1 MAGVEYRPIG
11 QMQSPATELALAQ
24 LATEWRPERQR
35 TTHKNRTPRC
45 RSAWFGDVSVTARY
59 LVIGVAA
66 CTSSSTTKGSF
77 SSTESD
83 LAEASS
89 DRADHPPSISW
100 DAFGS
105 FDPSQVHL
113 TEIASHQKGFASCDV
128 VS

>member
-1 MAGVEYRPIG
+1 MGEHHAQWQPDET
-11 QMQSPATELALAQ
+11 QAL
-24 LATEWRPERQR
+24 LEVPVCVVWRSERYC
-35 TTHKNRTPRC
+35 T
-45 RSAWFGDVSVTARY
+45 VY